1 LTATG
6 VNVQSVLAPLTL
18 STAVTSW
25 TLDVSSVVVIVL
37 VAGAYWWCLWS
48 GARGC
53 GVDRGA
59 AWCFAMGI
67 GIWGLATISA
77 IAVYAEVLFWVRALQ
92 VLLLLFVAPML
103 IALGTP
109 LTVLRNALA
118 GAAQTRFDR
127 LLATRTARAVAHPLT
142 TSVAMLATPWL
153 LYLTPWYTAA
163 LERRPVGAATEI
175 FLLAVGFG
183 YFYARLQADPVP
195 RRYSQLLS
203 MVISI
208 AETIGDG
215 LLGVVLWLGP
225 LVAVA
230 YYQALGRPWGPSP
243 RVDQSIGAGVLWILG
258 DVLGL
263 PFLMLL
269 VRALSVDEKVR
280 AADVDAEL
288 DRVRDVPPERVAES
302 TLWWE
307 NDPQLHDRFS

>member
-1 LTATG
+1 M
-6 VNVQSVLAPLTL
+6 
-18 STAVTSW
+18 
-25 TLDVSSVVVIVL
+25 LDVPSMILMAL
-37 VAGAYWWCLWS
+37 VGAGYWWCL
-48 GARGC
+48 RGRD
-53 GVDRGA
+53 VDRIR
-59 AWCFAMGI
+59 AWCFGLGI
-67 GIWGLATISA
+67 LSWGLATLSA
-77 IAVYAEVLFWVRALQ
+77 VAVYAEVLFWVRALQ

-109 LTVLRNALA
+109 LTVLRNALDGTA
-118 GAAQTRFDR
+118 KASFDR
-127 LLATRTARAVAHPLT
+127 LLASRAARAVAHPLT

-163 LERRPVGAATEI
+163 LERRPVGLVTEI

-225 LVAVA
+225 LVAVD
-230 YYQALGRPWGPSP
+230 YYQALGRAWGPSP

-269 VRALSVDEKVR
+269 VRALSVDEQAR
-280 AADVDAEL
+280 AADVDAAL
-288 DRVRDVPPERVAES
+288 DEVRDVPPEREAES
-302 TLWWE
+302 TLWWK

>member
-1 LTATG
+1 M
-6 VNVQSVLAPLTL
+6 
-18 STAVTSW
+18 
-25 TLDVSSVVVIVL
+25 LDVPSMILMAL
-37 VAGAYWWCLWS
+37 VGAGYWWCL
-48 GARGC
+48 RGRD
-53 GVDRGA
+53 VDRIR
-59 AWCFAMGI
+59 AWCFGLGI
-67 GIWGLATISA
+67 LSWGLATLSA
-77 IAVYAEVLFWVRALQ
+77 VAVYAEVLFWVRALQ

-109 LTVLRNALA
+109 LTVLRNALDGTA
-118 GAAQTRFDR
+118 KASFDR
-127 LLATRTARAVAHPLT
+127 LLASRAARAVAHPLT

-163 LERRPVGAATEI
+163 LERRPVGLVTEI

-225 LVAVA
+225 LVAVD
-230 YYQALGRPWGPSP
+230 YYQALGRAWGPSP

-269 VRALSVDEKVR
+269 VRALSVDEQAR
-280 AADVDAEL
+280 AADVDAAL
-288 DRVRDVPPERVAES
+288 DRVRDVPPEREAES
-302 TLWWE
+302 TLWWK

>member
-1 LTATG
+1 L
-6 VNVQSVLAPLTL
+6 
-18 STAVTSW
+18 SW
-25 TLDVSSVVVIVL
+25 TLDVPSVVL
-37 VAGAYWWCLWS
+37 VAVVGGGYWWGLR
-48 GARGC
+48 ART
-53 GVDRGA
+53 GVLDRRA
-59 AWCFAMGI
+59 AWCFALGLVT
-67 GIWGLATISA
+67 WGLATVSA

-109 LTVLRNALA
+109 LTVLRNALDGVA
-118 GAAQTRFDR
+118 KARFDR
-127 LLATRTARAVAHPLT
+127 LLRTRTARVVAHPLT

-163 LERRPVGAATEI
+163 LERRLVGAVTEI

-225 LVAVA
+225 LVAVE
-230 YYQALGRPWGPSP
+230 YYQGLGREWGPSP
-243 RVDQSIGAGVLWILG
+243 RVDQSVGAGILWILG

-269 VRALSVDEKVR
+269 VRALSVDEKAR
-280 AADVDAEL
+280 AAVVDAEL
-288 DRVRDVPPERVAES
+288 DRAPDVPPERVAES
-302 TLWWE
+302 TLWWK

>member
-1 LTATG
+1 
-6 VNVQSVLAPLTL
+6 VLAPL
-18 STAVTSW
+18 SPSSAVLSW
-25 TLDVSSVVVIVL
+25 TIDVPSVVLMAVV
-37 VAGAYWWCLWS
+37 GGGYWWCL
-48 GARGC
+48 RGRS
-53 GVDRGA
+53 VDRIR
-59 AWCFAMGI
+59 AWCFALGVLS
-67 GIWGLATISA
+67 WAVATLSA

-109 LTVLRNALA
+109 LTVLRNALSS
-118 GAAQTRFDR
+118 AAQARFDR
-127 LLATRTARAVAHPLT
+127 LLVTRTARIVAHPLT

-163 LERRPVGAATEI
+163 LERRLVGAATEI
-175 FLLAVGFG
+175 LLLAVGFG

-225 LVAVA
+225 LVAVE
-230 YYQALGRPWGPSP
+230 YYQGLGRDWGPSP
-243 RVDQSIGAGVLWILG
+243 RVDQSVGAGILWILG

-269 VRALSVDEKVR
+269 VRALNVDEQAR

-288 DRVRDVPPERVAES
+288 DRVPEDVPPEQAAES
-302 TLWWE
+302 TLWWKH
-307 NDPQLHDRFS
+307 DPQLHDRFN